1 MNTNY
6 QYIKNK
12 ILTDDKTAKVVEYM
26 LSKAIAEGIATTVK
40 FIYKKHKI
48 IKDKKRYY
56 SIYRLEDGVKLF
68 GKIKYQDI
76 AKYIID
82 HINEDYKINDI
93 LRKEETVSRQKDK
106 IEFIKKQLLYFKNK
120 DVLEVK
126 LQLAMENYRKSKQEL
141 LNTIGKK
148 NIC

>member
-1 MNTNY
+1 MKTNY
-6 QYIKNK
+6 EYIKNK

-48 IKDKKRYY
+48 IKNKRRYY
-56 SIYRLEDGVKLF
+56 SIYRLEDGVKLY

-82 HINEDYKINDI
+82 NLNCIHKINHV
-93 LRKEETVSRQKDK
+93 LRLEETVSRHQDK
-106 IEFIKKQLLYFKNK
+106 IDFIKKQLQYFKNT
-120 DVLEVK
+120 DVLEIK
-126 LQLAMENYRKSKQEL
+126 LEMAQDYYKRSKRTKVTQFR
-141 LNTIGKK
+141 
-148 NIC
+148 

>member
-1 MNTNY
+1 MNKNY
-6 QYIKNK
+6 QHIKNK

-82 HINEDYKINDI
+82 HINEDYKITDI

-106 IEFIKKQLLYFKNK
+106 IEFIKKQMLYFKNT

-126 LQLAMENYRKSKQEL
+126 LQLAIDNYRKSKMEL